1 MGMTAAEQLVERLI
15 DWGVDTVFGL
25 PGDGINGIMEALR
38 RARGRVR
45 FVHVRHEEAAALAAC
60 GYAKFSGRLGVCLAT
75 SGPGAIH
82 LLNGLYDAKLD
93 GAPVLAI
100 TGMAY
105 HDLIGTFYQQDI
117 QTDYLFQDVARFNQR
132 IMGPAHIVNVVDLA
146 ARTALSHR
154 TVAHIAFP
162 NDLQE
167 AEVEEAK
174 PSPKNI
180 GGHTSDRFQ
189 VPVRVP
195 PRSELERAARLFDG
209 KRKPVI
215 LAGSGAR
222 GAAGELEAIA
232 ERLGAPIV
240 KPLLGKDVV
249 PDDSPYVTGGAGML
263 GTRPS
268 QEALA
273 ACDALLLVGTSF
285 PYIEYLP
292 KPGQATAVQID
303 VDPARLGLRYPVA
316 LGLAGDAPA
325 TLRELLPLLPRNEE
339 RAFLEEMQALTRE
352 WWALLDERGTRQE
365 RPMKPQ
371 VVAHELS
378 ALLPDD
384 AIIAADTG
392 TITFWAARHLR
403 LRRGQRFSVSGT
415 LATMACG
422 LPYAIGAQ
430 LAFPERPVYAFVGD
444 GGFAMLMA
452 EFATCVQER
461 LPIKVVVLKN
471 NVLGMIKWEQM
482 LMLGNPQYGVEL
494 SDIDFVKVA
503 EACGGHGRRL
513 DDPAA
518 CAAGLRAALALE
530 GPVLVEAI
538 VDPHEPIMPPK
549 LEPKQVDKLAEA
561 LAKGQPNRE
570 RIGLT
575 LFRNAL
581 DEEFFTESSQ
591 PAVEKL
597 QAEIPDV
604 AGGAPVDGAAGAQ
617 PG

>member
-1 MGMTAAEQLVERLI
+1 MATGKTAAELLVERLV

-38 RARGRVR
+38 KARDQVR

-60 GYAKFSGRLGVCLAT
+60 GYAKFTGRLGVCLAT

-82 LLNGLYDAKLD
+82 LLNGLYDAKFD

-105 HDLIGTFYQQDI
+105 HDLIGTFYQQDVAN
-117 QTDYLFQDVARFNQR
+117 DRLFQDVARFNER
-132 IMGPAHIVNVVDLA
+132 IMSPTHIVNVVDLA

-154 TVAHIAFP
+154 AVAHIAFP
-162 NDLQE
+162 NDLQDE
-167 AEVEEAK
+167 AVEEAQ
-174 PSPKNI
+174 PSQKNVP
-180 GGHTSDRFQ
+180 GHTSNRFQ
-189 VPVRVP
+189 MPVRVP
-195 PRSELERAARLFDG
+195 LRADLERAAAVFAG

-222 GAAGELEAIA
+222 GAAAELEEAA

-249 PDDSPYVTGGAGML
+249 PDDSPYTSGGAGML

-292 KPGQATAVQID
+292 QPGQAVAVQID
-303 VDPARLGLRYPVA
+303 IEPARLGLRYPIEV
-316 LGLAGDAPA
+316 GLAGDAVA
-325 TLRELLPLLPRNEE
+325 TLRELLPLLPHNDDRG
-339 RAFLEEMQALTRE
+339 FLTEIQGLTRQ
-352 WWALLDERGTRQE
+352 WWATMAEHGTRSDT
-365 RPMKPQ
+365 PMKPQ
-371 VVAHELS
+371 VVTWNLND
-378 ALLPDD
+378 LLADN
-384 AIIAADTG
+384 AIIAADSG
-392 TITFWAARHLR
+392 TNTFWASRQIR

-415 LATMACG
+415 LATMACAV
-422 LPYAIGAQ
+422 PYAIGAQ
-430 LAFPERPVYAFVGD
+430 LAYPDRQVVAVTGD

-452 EFATCVQER
+452 EFATCVHER

-494 SDIDFVKVA
+494 PDIDFVKVA
-503 EACGGHGRRL
+503 EACGGRGLRI
-513 DDPAA
+513 DDPAR
-518 CAAGLRAALALE
+518 CREQLQAALAMD
-530 GPVLVEAI
+530 GPVLVEAVI
-538 VDPHEPIMPPK
+538 DPHEPIMPPK
-549 LEPKQVDKLAEA
+549 LKPEQAEKLAQA
-561 LAKGQPNRE
+561 LRSGQPNAQ

-575 LFRNAL
+575 LFRNVV
-581 DEEFFTESSQ
+581 DEEFFTDSSQ
-591 PAVEKL
+591 EAVDQL
-597 QAEIPDV
+597 QEEMAEV
-604 AGGAPVDGAAGAQ
+604 ASTDKGD
-617 PG
+617 